1 MAKNPASNSLYLLS
15 LAASMENLN
24 ISQWKSGK
32 IPLHPNQTV
41 GALPEELW
49 FFLEKQDWGDSSSKG
64 CCTVVTKS
72 TTTTKT

>member
-41 GALPEELW
+41 GALPEEFMVLSGKAG
-49 FFLEKQDWGDSSSKG
+49 LGG
-64 CCTVVTKS
+64 
-72 TTTTKT
+72 